1 MIKENVIE
9 FLFNENKYKVEKF
22 VIMIWFWLAVLY
34 LATAFR
40 VSLTVLFAS
49 VLMLFLATSL
59 IKIMWY
65 NKKKNIQTLVI
76 DWIGILF
83 MAFVLIACFYV
94 DL

>member
-22 VIMIWFWLAVLY
+22 VIMIWFWLAVLF

-65 NKKKNIQTLVI
+65 NKKKNIQTRVL

-94 DL
+94 DF